1 METQKQKCCVG
12 ACDSHDTQEYRAKG
26 TDTLGRSISFIVQLC
41 QPCKDGIVSK
51 QADYTS
57 RQADTLVFVH
67 ELYL

>member
-1 METQKQKCCVG
+1 METQTQTCCVR
-12 ACDSHDTQEYRAKG
+12 ACDSRDTQEYRAKG
-26 TDTLGRSISFIVQLC
+26 MDTLGRSITFTVQLC